1 METVRKSALLDRLE
15 KRVELHL
22 NEAVMVFQNLPE
34 KVLLKPSPSGGWSI
48 AQCLEHLNTYGHYYL
63 PEIRKGLEKQKGQPS
78 SEEFTST
85 WFGSYFTRMMEPETG
100 KKKYKAFKNYIP
112 LSDLNAYGVVA
123 EFIEQQELLLKYIK
137 TSRGVDLNRVK
148 VPISIFKW
156 VKLRLGDV
164 FQFLI
169 AHNER
174 HLVQAKRNLV

>member
-1 METVRKSALLDRLE
+1 MESIQKSVLLDRLE

-22 NEAVMVFQNLPE
+22 HEAVTVFQNLPE
-34 KVLLKPSPSGGWSI
+34 KVLLKPSTSGGWSI

-78 SEEFTST
+78 SEVFTST

-100 KKKYKAFKNYIP
+100 KKKYKAFKNHIP
-112 LSDLNAYGVVA
+112 LSDLNAFAVVA
-123 EFIEQQELLLKYIK
+123 EFIEQQELLLEYIRD
-137 TSRGVDLNRVK
+137 SRAIDLDRVK
-148 VPISIFKW
+148 IPISIFRW
-156 VKLRLGDV
+156 VKLKLGDV

-174 HLVQAKRNLV
+174 HLVQAKRNLA